1 MTTNITATLLSLII
15 GAFLGAF
22 YLSRSFRF
30 LTDRINQL
38 ESALTNSV
46 NSSFGMLNSNVTGQ
60 ISNLNTQVINTL
72 ALPVQGMA
80 SNVEEL
86 SKVMLHTKNRGEIG
100 ETALG
105 NLLADFLTP
114 EQYQINFQIEKG
126 TVEYAVKVSS
136 ASGPNEN
143 IAYFIP
149 IDSKVPSD
157 RFKAYIDAKESGSS
171 QAIKS
176 EFSKFETE
184 LKREASD
191 VAKYT
196 NKRCGDSQTLDL
208 GILYFPFES
217 IYSVVASDFSETVS
231 KIRKEHNILVCGPN
245 NLYSIIISIKLC
257 NRLYLQNQNV
267 DQIQRVLQGFQ
278 PEIVALTERINATEQ
293 NLNAGL
299 NHLETLRTRVNAVQ
313 RSLSDLAQE

>member
-1 MTTNITATLLSLII
+1 VTIAAVVVVLFLIFGGFLL
-15 GAFLGAF
+15 
-22 YLSRSFRF
+22 YSRFF
-30 LTDRINQL
+30 QILTDRINQL

-46 NSSFGMLNSNVTGQ
+46 NSSFGMLNSNVAGQ
-60 ISNLNTQVINTL
+60 ISNLNTHVINTL
-72 ALPVQGMA
+72 APPVQGMA
-80 SNVEEL
+80 SKVEEL
-86 SKVMLHTKNRGEIG
+86 SKVMLNTKNRGEIG

-105 NLLADFLTP
+105 NVLADFLTP
-114 EQYQINFQIEKG
+114 EQYQKNFQIEKG
-126 TVEYAVKVSS
+126 IVEFAVKVSS

-149 IDSKVPSD
+149 IDSKLPSET
-157 RFKAYIDAKESGSS
+157 FKAYIDAKESESS
-171 QAIKS
+171 QA
-176 EFSKFETE
+176 FSKFETE
-184 LKREASD
+184 LKREALA

-217 IYSVVASDFSETVS
+217 IYSLVTSDFSETVS

-245 NLYSIIISIKLC
+245 NLYSIIQSIKLC
-257 NRLYLQNQNV
+257 NRLYLQNKNAG
-267 DQIQRVLQGFQ
+267 QIQRVLQGFQ
-278 PEIVALTERINATEQ
+278 PEIVLLTQRINATEQ

-299 NHLETLRTRVNAVQ
+299 NHLEELKTRVRAVQ